1 MNKPHVLL
9 RTDIQNEGIVPMKYN
24 YGFGKTEEEEATDE
38 EKEEENQI
46 NLAALAD
53 NLYKSATQ
61 FRSTR
66 DTRHQ
71 KRNVGLNI
79 PKHIDYVKI
88 NFLGQFAVKDY
99 FNAWYKHFGLE
110 IVEVTNFGSTILFAV
125 VSDKEQE
132 FQNFLSS
139 IDTLVE
145 NAKDGGDRIY
155 SHLIHYIDTFE
166 LLSSDNIIKTDVEV
180 DSILILKVP
189 ELIVNPAFK
198 EVILKRLFQYLEE
211 QGIKYTYD
219 EGTNILEIYVAPL
232 LDLEEVIDNFDIFL
246 QVTSSRGTL
255 VRPDSFNLAKKE
267 YGFNLINIPDFPI
280 VGVIDSGIGS
290 NTPLDPAIIA
300 DNNLN
305 TTNTPVNED
314 NLYDGQGHGTAVAA
328 LISLGSEAITREYLG
343 DFTAYCRLLP
353 IKIIDKFS
361 SFLSITKIVSTLKEA
376 KIRYPDIKIFT
387 LTVNFKQHK
396 EFNENYSNYAYSLDR
411 FAYENDCLIF
421 ISTGNNLE
429 AAGQYNGYHLPHFN
443 NESTNLC
450 VPAESLNNM
459 TVGACAESFRN
470 GEFFGISNGREY
482 PTMFSRK
489 GHYNDAL
496 LQKGEKKNKLLFKP
510 DMVMAGGDYCLDRF
524 KWVTVEGNASMILL
538 SADPAESFYQNVG
551 TSFAAPLAAN
561 VGARIQKLYPSIS
574 SSSIKALMLNH
585 CTDKFVDSPD
595 WYKASLIGHGH
606 LIKDEVLFSNEN
618 KISLIIED
626 SLDNDEFKIIPIK
639 LPDYLINE
647 DLKKSNGILKITTT
661 LCFQFLPVKDNQL
674 GYCPVHIAFGF
685 FKNHTHG
692 TILQKEEDIRSKL
705 KTSLPVWSQNA
716 RFKTKPIPYSNVQK
730 QSFPVNVNELIDENG
745 IFKLGIHCLVHPQLR
760 PGEDQPYL
768 KGNRFSIAITIEETL
783 KKENLTGKLYDE
795 LIAINQIEILGNL
808 DQEADLEA

>member
-9 RTDIQNEGIVPMKYN
+9 RSDIQNEGIVRMKYN
-24 YGFGKTEEEEATDE
+24 YGFGKTEDEATEEEKD
-38 EKEEENQI
+38 EENQL

-53 NLYKSATQ
+53 NLYRSATQ

-71 KRNVGLNI
+71 KRNTRLNI

-125 VSDKEQE
+125 VSDREQE

-145 NAKDGGDRIY
+145 NAKDGGNRAY

-166 LLSSDNIIKTDVEV
+166 LLSSDDIIKTDVEI

-189 ELIVNPAFK
+189 ELLVNSASK

-211 QGIKYTYD
+211 QGIEYTYD
-219 EGTNILEIYVAPL
+219 DGTNILEIYVAPL
-232 LDLEEVIDNFDIFL
+232 LDLEEIIDNFDIFL

-267 YGFNLINIPDFPI
+267 YGFNLISIPDFPI
-280 VGVIDSGIGS
+280 VGIIDSGIS
-290 NTPLDPAIIA
+290 FNTPLKPAVIV
-300 DNNLN
+300 DENLN
-305 TTNTPVNED
+305 ITDTPVNED
-314 NLYDGQGHGTAVAA
+314 NVDGGQGHDTAVAA
-328 LISLGSEAITREYLG
+328 LASLGSEGITREYLG

-353 IKIIDKFS
+353 IKITDNFS
-361 SFLSITKIVSTLKEA
+361 SYLSIIKIVSVLKEA
-376 KIRYPDIKIFT
+376 KSRYPEIKIFT
-387 LTVNFKQHK
+387 LTVNFNQHK
-396 EFNENYSNYAYSLDR
+396 KFNENYSNYAYSLDR

-421 ISTGNNLE
+421 ISTGNNYD
-429 AAGQYNGYHLPHFN
+429 AAEQNNGYHLPHFGD
-443 NESTNLC
+443 ESTNLC

-489 GHYNDAL
+489 GHYNYAL

-510 DMVMAGGDYCLDRF
+510 DMIMAGGDYCFDHRQWLTF
-524 KWVTVEGNASMILL
+524 EGSASMVLL

-561 VGARIQKLYPSIS
+561 VAARIQKLYPSIS
-574 SSSIKALMLNH
+574 AGSIKALMLNH
-585 CTDKFVDSPD
+585 CTDKFVNSPD

-606 LIKDEVLFSNEN
+606 LIKDEVLFSSDN

-626 SLDNDEFKIIPIK
+626 RLDDDEFKIIPIK
-639 LPDYLINE
+639 LPDYLVNE
-647 DLKKSNGILKITTT
+647 DLKKRNGVLQITAT

-685 FKNHTHG
+685 FKNHTHDF
-692 TILQKEEDIRSKL
+692 ILQKEEDIRSKL
-705 KTSLPVWSQNA
+705 KSSLPVWSQNA

-730 QSFPVNVNELIDENG
+730 QSFPVNVNELINEDG

-760 PGEDQPYL
+760 PGEDEPYL
-768 KGNRFSIAITIEETL
+768 KGNKFSIAITIEETL

-795 LIAINQIEILGNL
+795 LIAINQVEVLGDL
-808 DQEADLEA
+808 DQEANLDA